1 MWVAALAYCAQL
13 YFDFSGYSDLALGCA
28 RMLGIRFPMN
38 FYSPWRAVG
47 IVDYYRRWNITL
59 TRVIARFV
67 YSPLSMSAARLAVR
81 SRWPRGVFNLTSVW
95 IPLLINFEVIAL
107 WHGARLTFMLFGVL
121 HGSWYVAE
129 TAVRSTRAF
138 HMWRKAAADRTR
150 AIAGRVIFL
159 ALMPVTFVLFRSATL
174 PRFLQDLGIMF
185 HFVSGLPHLKD
196 CVLVGAALAIIW
208 LLPNSMQLFA
218 NYRPG
223 IVTYPV
229 SDETPARM
237 RFRWRP
243 DLRWT
248 VFMSGLLLASLYSL
262 AQQPLFLYM
271 GF

>member
-1 MWVAALAYCAQL
+1 
-13 YFDFSGYSDLALGCA
+13 
-28 RMLGIRFPMN
+28 
-38 FYSPWRAVG
+38 
-47 IVDYYRRWNITL
+47 
-59 TRVIARFV
+59 
-67 YSPLSMSAARLAVR
+67 
-81 SRWPRGVFNLTSVW
+81 
-95 IPLLINFEVIAL
+95 
-107 WHGARLTFMLFGVL
+107 
-121 HGSWYVAE
+121 
-129 TAVRSTRAF
+129 
-138 HMWRKAAADRTR
+138 MWRKAAADRTR